1 MIASFEDLPGD
12 VKQDWMPGDGIE
24 KISQGTQIPLIRRF
38 FTALQYSHVGKRTW
52 WPYKMKCF
60 AVFQSGGS

>member
-12 VKQDWMPGDGIE
+12 VKRDWMPGDGIE
-24 KISQGTQIPLIRRF
+24 KISQGTLIPLTRNESLIPGGF

-52 WPYKMKCF
+52 
-60 AVFQSGGS
+60 